1 MNRENINEREYE
13 DEMYYSFINDNI
25 ITESNKLTLPKIVE
39 KWTQDA
45 IEASNFNEVPA
56 SIAFFSVL
64 GQLCKDMIAIPSN
77 LNVDD
82 TRIQFLW
89 MQTSGTG
96 KSTLTNWFLPV
107 LKLTW
112 ETINT
117 KHNTDFDLFD
127 ITDYTDAALI
137 GSFEKRR
144 EQIEDDEGRTR
155 TVEVD
160 VKIDGQLEGEGLAIW
175 DEFEYSGVFK
185 QSQHKENAVVYLNT
199 FMNTLW
205 GETWVIKKKL
215 KTGEV
220 LECRCKRSVYATTY
234 IPKSLTSVIT
244 EKGVLQ
250 RILIFIYEVPQHQ
263 QKQMRRQLIKDWG
276 TIGNRQYAS
285 TAYAK
290 NFLTLYDT
298 LKERFDE
305 VEQDPLKVMQF
316 SKGANDALERECV
329 LMEKYIENSRQEVFD
344 SVSTF
349 VNRMLK
355 HIEKMAILCA
365 VAEAP
370 SIVDKSKRFIV
381 TEKNVIQASSLIRKC
396 YKSLVSWLDES
407 LRIENKGME
416 QKANLAIFKKV
427 YRETNTKDGWIN
439 KNALLL
445 TVGKETKRGQS
456 TIYKWW
462 LKVQDYF
469 DEEKINRTVYI
480 KLKEDIK

>member
-1 MNRENINEREYE
+1 MNWIEKDYNEYE
-13 DEMYYSFINDNI
+13 DEMFYSFVEQNEIV
-25 ITESNKLTLPKIVE
+25 ESDKLTLPRIVE

-112 ETINT
+112 ETINE
-117 KHNTDFDLFD
+117 KHGTEFSLFD

-137 GSFEKRR
+137 GSYEKRR
-144 EQIEDDEGRTR
+144 EQVEDDEGRTR

-160 VKIDGQLEGEGLAIW
+160 VKIDGQLEGEGMAIW
-175 DEFEYSGVFK
+175 DEFEYSGIFK
-185 QSQHKENAVVYLNT
+185 QTQHKENAVVYLNT

-205 GETWVIKKKL
+205 GETWEIKKKL
-215 KTGEV
+215 KGGEV
-220 LECRCKRSVYATTY
+220 LVCRCKRSVYATTY
-234 IPKSLTSVIT
+234 IPKTLTSVIT

-250 RILIFIYEVPQHQ
+250 RILIFIYEVPQEQ

-276 TIGNRQYAS
+276 TVGNRQYAS
-285 TAYAK
+285 IAYAK
-290 NFLTLYDT
+290 NFLTLYET

-305 VEQDPLKVMQF
+305 VEQNPMQVMRF
-316 SKGANDALERECV
+316 SKAANDALERECV
-329 LMEKYIENSRQEVFD
+329 VMEKYIENSRAEVFE
-344 SVSTF
+344 SVETF

-355 HIEKMAILCA
+355 HIQKMAILCS

-370 SIVDKSKRFIV
+370 SITDKSKRFVV
-381 TEKNVIQASSLIRKC
+381 TQNNVIQASSIIRKC

-407 LRIENKGME
+407 LRIERKGLE
-416 QKANLAIFKKV
+416 SKANIAVFKKV
-427 YRETNTKDGWIN
+427 YRETDSKDGWVN
-439 KNALLL
+439 KSVLLRK
-445 TVGKETKRGQS
+445 VRQETGRGQS

-462 LKVQDYF
+462 AKIEEYF
-469 DEEKINRTVYI
+469 NEQTINRTVYI
-480 KLKEDIK
+480 KLKEDNK